1 MADKKSGANQWKG
14 FSRYQ
19 SAGPAKGG
27 MNDAKALLDSLMG
40 PSRNMAAKDKTG
52 DEFTKREVCKA
63 HLVGYCTGDW
73 FQNTRARQ
81 SLGWKDGQHMPC
93 TKIHSDQMKE
103 EFENHPKM
111 KQYRREYRR
120 EFLKQ
125 LESLAHDADA
135 RLNRE
140 RVKVRPPGKTLV
152 IPELLKPKYEEQEKL
167 YGDLMKLAEENGNNG
182 KVAES
187 EATMRKADEV
197 SQWLDEMKKMNTMDF
212 PGEEVCEV
220 CGARYSKGPT
230 VNPNQPVSPDEK
242 LGKALVFEH
251 FEGKIHKGFAQIRAD
266 IDNVKKEMSADNED
280 LPPLSRSRSRGKR
293 RNRSRDRKSTEDEE
307 DDFAFIFEGREESQR
322 KRPRH

>member
-1 MADKKSGANQWKG
+1 MADKKSGANQWKR

-81 SLGWKDGQHMPC
+81 SLGWRDGQHMPC
-93 TKIHSDQMKE
+93 TKIHSDQLKQ
-103 EFENHPKM
+103 EFEKHPKM
-111 KQYRREYRR
+111 KKYRKEYRR

-125 LESLAHDADA
+125 LERFAHDADA
-135 RLNRE
+135 RVQRE
-140 RVKVRPPGKTLV
+140 QVKCRPAGKEIR
-152 IPELLKPKYEEQEKL
+152 IPELLRAKYEEQEKL
-167 YGDLMKLAEENGNNG
+167 YSDLMKLAEENGNSG

-187 EATMRKADEV
+187 ESTMRKADEV
-197 SQWLDEMKKMNTMDF
+197 KDWLDQMKSQHTVEF

-220 CGARYSKGPT
+220 CGARFHKEGT
-230 VNPNQPVSPDEK
+230 PVE
-242 LGKALVFEH
+242 GQRAVVFEH
-251 FEGKIHKGFAQIRAD
+251 YDGKIHKGFAQIRTDIAD
-266 IDNVKKEMSADNED
+266 LKKEMSADNEEFSA
-280 LPPLSRSRSRGKR
+280 PSRSRSRGTKR
-293 RNRSRDRKSTEDEE
+293 KRATDDD
-307 DDFAFIFEGREESQR
+307 DDFAFIFEGRR
-322 KRPRH
+322 